1 MNIKKDNTALLIM
14 DFENDMVDDK
24 GKLAA
29 FGIARH
35 VKERNVTENTKKVLT
50 KARSS
55 GLKIIFVKVEYEK
68 GYPELKNSKA
78 PMYAGMN
85 QTNALIKNT
94 WGADLPNGLK
104 PLKHE
109 IIISKSR
116 INPFTNKNLKKE
128 LKNIRTIIL
137 TGVATNFVVESAAR
151 TAADE
156 NYEVFVVEDCCASFN
171 QQMHEFSIK
180 NILPNITK
188 VVKAEDLLK
197 SL

>member
-1 MNIKKDNTALLIM
+1 MDINKDKTALIIM
-14 DFENDMVDDK
+14 DFENDMVDDN

-29 FGIARH
+29 FGIAKH
-35 VKERNVTENTKKVLT
+35 VKDRNVTENTKKILT

-78 PMYAGMN
+78 PMYSGIN

-94 WGADLPNGLK
+94 WGTDLPNGLK

-128 LKNIRTIIL
+128 LKNIRTVIL

-156 NYEVFVVEDCCASFN
+156 NYEVFVVDDCCASFN

-180 NILPNITK
+180 TILPNIARIIK
-188 VVKAEDLLK
+188 VEDLLK